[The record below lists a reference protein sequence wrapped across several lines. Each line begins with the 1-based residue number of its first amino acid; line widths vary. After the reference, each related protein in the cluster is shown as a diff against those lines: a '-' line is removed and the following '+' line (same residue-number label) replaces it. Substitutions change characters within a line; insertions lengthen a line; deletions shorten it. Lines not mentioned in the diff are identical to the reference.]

1 MLSDAAP
8 RRFEAV
14 LFDLYDTLV
23 WLDLDRSKPGRQ
35 EVAERFGVSLE
46 RFMEA
51 WRRSVNDR
59 MLGRGDLSQHV
70 EATAA
75 ALGLRSDPSLVA
87 DFLAIERRRL
97 EESVHL
103 YESTVPVLQWLAR
116 EGYRLAL
123 VSNVSDTAAIPIDY
137 LGLDRHFDE
146 LILSHE
152 VGILKPDP
160 AIYDLAC
167 RRLGVSPAQTMFVA
181 DGGFGELDSAH
192 EMGIFSVLLEQD
204 RQSKDFGFSRRYD
217 VKIHD
222 LWDIRKLLHPE
233 QEAGR

>member
-1 MLSDAAP
+1 VSHDAP
-8 RRFEAV
+8 RRFQAV

-23 WLDLDRSKPGRQ
+23 WLDLERSNPGRQ
-35 EVAERFGVSLE
+35 RVAERLGVPLE

-59 MLGRGDLSQHV
+59 MMGKGSLSQHLDT
-70 EATAA
+70 TAA
-75 ALGLRSDPSLVA
+75 ALGLRPDPSLVA

-103 YESTVPVLQWLAR
+103 YDDTVPVLQWLAR

-123 VSNVSDTAAIPIDY
+123 VSNVSDTAAIPITH
-137 LGLDRHFDE
+137 LGLDRLFDE
-146 LILSHE
+146 LVLSHE

-160 AIYDLAC
+160 AIYELAC
-167 RRLGVSPAQTMFVA
+167 QRLGVSPEETMFVA

-217 VKIHD
+217 VKIHN
-222 LWDIRKLLHPE
+222 LWDVKKLLNPE
-233 QEAGR
+233 RDGRP